1 MTPYPHLSFCMIGV
15 GVEWSNR
22 TSLTLNI
29 SHWVF
34 VTTHAS
40 GKPDPFPIRRIVS
53 PRKHMAMKAGISQ
66 QAAFLIGR
74 PPEKFRFFCSFS
86 TTTNAAT
93 ATKKKALTTSS
104 SELYGR
110 LVATLQITDGQQLMQ
125 HFQFQAGLIMPL
137 EGKVGGANK

>member
-1 MTPYPHLSFCMIGV
+1 MIPYPHLSFCMIGV

-86 TTTNAAT
+86 TTTNAAM
-93 ATKKKALTTSS
+93 ATKKSPDDKQQRALRPFSCGAAD
-104 SELYGR
+104 YGR
-110 LVATLQITDGQQLMQ
+110 TAVNAALPISGWINYAIRG
-125 HFQFQAGLIMPL
+125 
-137 EGKVGGANK
+137 EGWGGK